1 MPSLSSD
8 NQVGILIKADADLK
22 AVDDTTKSLGKLDDQ
37 SDKSAKRAEALGK
50 VGKVAALGIAAAGI
64 ATAAFGVSSA
74 KAYMESENAVA
85 QLNAVIKSTNGAA
98 GLSSEALQ
106 KQATALQAVTKFSD
120 EAVMSTQSML
130 LTFTNIKGGVMQDAT
145 KTALDMAQALGMDG
159 SQAAMQLGKAL
170 NDPSDGLSKLT
181 RVGVTFSAEQE
192 KQVKAMQAAG
202 DVAGAQKVIL
212 QELQKEFGGS
222 AEAAGGTFAG
232 KMEILK
238 NKFGD
243 VQEVVGKMIIE
254 RLMPLAEKLAQIAS
268 DPKFQ
273 AFLEKATGAVISFFL
288 ILGKVIGILAQLAM
302 WLNQHRIVLAMVAG
316 VVGTL
321 LVAAFVAWAIAAATA
336 AIATLAAIW
345 PILAIGAAVGAI
357 AYLIITHW
365 DTIKAAFKAG
375 IDWIKN
381 NWQLLLGILTGPIGM
396 AVMLIIRNRDQI
408 VEAFRNVAGWI
419 GGMLGG
425 VYNAITSP
433 FARAWDFIS
442 QVPGR
447 IVNSIGNVGALL
459 RDKIGNWDIPGP
471 LGKVK
476 DVIPGFA
483 TGGYT
488 GAGGINEVAGIV
500 HKGEYVIPQSGV
512 DQSTGLPKAGG
523 SSRQTT
529 IHNFNVYPQTPAA
542 VREVFK
548 QIDADSLL
556 VGSGLTP
563 NRGTF

>member
-37 SDKSAKRAEALGK
+37 SDKSAKRAEVLGA
-50 VGKVAALGIAAAGI
+50 VGKAAAVGIAAAGV
-64 ATAAFGVSSA
+64 ATVAFGASSA
-74 KAYMESENAVA
+74 KAYMESQNAVA
-85 QLNAVIKSTNGAA
+85 QLEAVIKSTGGAA

-170 NDPSDGLSKLT
+170 NDPSEGLSKLT

-192 KQVKAMQAAG
+192 KQVKAMQEAG
-202 DVAGAQKVIL
+202 NVAGAQGIIL

-222 AEAAGGTFAG
+222 AEAAGGTFSG
-232 KMEILK
+232 KLEILK

-254 RLMPLAEKLAQIAS
+254 RLMPLAEKLTAIAA
-268 DPKFQ
+268 DPRFQ
-273 AFLEKATGAVISFFL
+273 QFLEKATTAVISFFM
-288 ILGKVIGILAQLAM
+288 ILGRVIGIMAQLAM
-302 WLNQHRIVLAMVAG
+302 WLNQHRIVLAIVAG
-316 VVGTL
+316 VVGAL
-321 LVAAFVAWAIAAATA
+321 LVAAFVSWAIAATTA

-365 DTIKAAFKAG
+365 DTIKNAFKAG

-408 VEAFRNVAGWI
+408 VEAFRNVASWI

-433 FARAWDFIS
+433 FSRAWDFIS
-442 QVPGR
+442 GVPGR
-447 IVNSIGNVGALL
+447 IVNSIGNIGNLL

-483 TGGYT
+483 SGGYT
-488 GAGGINEVAGIV
+488 GAGGVNEVAGIV

-512 DQSTGLPKAGG
+512 DQRTGLPKGG
-523 SSRQTT
+523 VTNNRQVSIGT
-529 IHNFNVYPQTPAA
+529 IVLGDASA
-542 VREVFK
+542 VREMFT
-548 QIDADSLL
+548 QIDRDTMLT
-556 VGSGLTP
+556 GMGLTAR
-563 NRGTF
+563 RGAF